1 MKKTSILRD
10 KSFVFAVRIVK
21 LSRFMQEK
29 KEFVL
34 DKQILKTGT
43 AIGAIIMEAKY
54 AQNNT
59 DFINKLSIA
68 LKEANETMYWLSLL
82 EATNYENLS
91 ADCNELV
98 SMLVATIKTLKE
110 KEENDYEKKSHN
122 NLSEQSLLVLNF

>member
-1 MKKTSILRD
+1 
-10 KSFVFAVRIVK
+10 
-21 LSRFMQEK
+21 MQEK